1 MLATQ
6 FPSAYIPFQVV
17 KQSSDYVWLYR
28 VFQADM
34 TTNPIY
40 LTDTTRFEIRK
51 LSTISIN
58 ITTADIAVSINGA
71 TKSAPWMG
79 STEPFVQYPR
89 TTVSFGGTDD
99 PRITLMSDFT
109 GCISRFSVNG
119 IEFPLNGLVASNDPS
134 VKVSGNQSSAVSIR
148 CDLCQS
154 EPSPCPASSQCMSDA
169 NNITCVCPEGQ
180 VLNDAQ
186 DACATVPTTSKP
198 TNSMTVGEIGTTEQT
213 ETVPLYAYIGGG
225 VGVVVIIIV
234 LLVGIVLLVK
244 FRKRQSR
251 TKKQTYCVGEQQLP
265 HLGNGQCQHSRPNS
279 YATMT
284 PHHNRTD
291 SEPSYVTSPRHLCDS
306 SMSST
311 TYNEHSDED
320 VESSNS
326 KNIVRSKSSISEET
340 GFHTASERDTR
351 SFPRMEDSGNE
362 KETDYSP
369 FDSESDDTSCVETL
383 TSARPNSESRSK
395 ARAMGLPALSIA
407 STLSSPP
414 ASNYG
419 APLTP
424 KEKKFIKPLRPDSRS
439 QLDEETDLDTDFSST
454 ILSKP
459 CITRVYRASLKLK
472 KNDGSDSALSG
483 QQWYKSSTAS
493 DNEREKKRAQGN
505 RAYYPMHSE
514 PFRLPQMK
522 NVSPKQHNG
531 ISYNLNLQ
539 RKNSSPISHQQN
551 QLHRPTQFALT
562 NSLSPTSRITNGFP
576 HSHRTLP
583 SSGSNSSYVKEK
595 QREKESSEAEDL
607 TPVLS
612 RSQPLKMHYP
622 YNIYRQ
628 TSSESPRVPPH
639 LAPRSYV
646 PYYIRSYSEE
656 STKHNEGKN
665 FVDLGSVRTNCDPI
679 EYWEGQRR
687 MKATVD
693 QVDSYQVLSESFTH
707 FEDSTGDTASMNDC
721 QRRSCEE
728 HKSFSSQGGGE
739 ATVEAI
745 DLSLLQLRNC
755 DGDSEV
761 SGTTLKGTDV
771 GEDRSILHFPS
782 ADCSEEYR
790 HTPSIPTLVASSGES
805 DLTPVHDSLS
815 IPPSEGAFEV

>member
-1 MLATQ
+1 
-6 FPSAYIPFQVV
+6 
-17 KQSSDYVWLYR
+17 
-28 VFQADM
+28 M
-34 TTNPIY
+34 TTSPIY
-40 LTDTTRFEIRK
+40 LTHTTCFDIRK
-51 LSTISIN
+51 VCTISIN
-58 ITTADIAVSINGA
+58 ITTTDIALSINGA
-71 TKSAPWMG
+71 TKIASWIGSA
-79 STEPFVQYPR
+79 EPFVQYPR
-89 TTVSFGGTDD
+89 TTISLGGTDD
-99 PRITLMSDFT
+99 PHIPMSNIT
-109 GCISRFSVNG
+109 GCISQFSVNG

-134 VKVSGNQSSAVSIR
+134 VKVSGNQSSGASIR

-154 EPSPCPASSQCMSDA
+154 EPSPCPASSQCTSDA
-169 NNITCVCPEGQ
+169 NNIKCVCPKGQ
-180 VLNDAQ
+180 VLNDAG

-198 TNSMTVGEIGTTEQT
+198 THVPSSNEVGETEPT
-213 ETVPLYAYIGGG
+213 EAVPFYVYIGGG
-225 VGVVVIIIV
+225 VGVLVIIIA
-234 LLVGIVLLVK
+234 LLVAIVLLVK
-244 FRKRQSR
+244 FRKRKSL

-265 HLGNGQCQHSRPNS
+265 HLGNGQCQRSRPNS

-284 PHHNRTD
+284 PHHSRTD
-291 SEPSYVTSPRHLCDS
+291 SERSYITSPRHLCDS
-306 SMSST
+306 SMSSNT
-311 TYNEHSDED
+311 NNEHSDED
-320 VESSNS
+320 LESSNS
-326 KNIVRSKSSISEET
+326 KNIVRSKSSTSEET

-362 KETDYSP
+362 KETEYSP
-369 FDSESDDTSCVETL
+369 FDSESDDTSCVDTL
-383 TSARPNSESRSK
+383 TSARPNSESRSNG
-395 ARAMGLPALSIA
+395 RAIGLPALSIA
-407 STLSSPP
+407 SSLSSPP
-414 ASNYG
+414 VSSCG

-424 KEKKFIKPLRPDSRS
+424 KEKKFITPLRPDSRS
-439 QLDEETDLDTDFSST
+439 ELDEETDLDTDFSST
-454 ILSKP
+454 ILSKS
-459 CITRVYRASLKLK
+459 CITRAYRASLKLK
-472 KNDGSDSALSG
+472 KPEGSDIAFSG

-505 RAYYPMHSE
+505 RAYYPTHSE
-514 PFRLPQMK
+514 PLRLPQMK

-531 ISYNLNLQ
+531 ISYNLRLQ

-551 QLHRPTQFALT
+551 QLHRPVQFTVT
-562 NSLSPTSRITNGFP
+562 NSLSPTSRINNGFP
-576 HSHRTLP
+576 YSHRTLP

-622 YNIYRQ
+622 YNLCRQ
-628 TSSESPRVPPH
+628 SPLESPRVPPH
-639 LAPRSYV
+639 LVPRSYV
-646 PYYIRSYSEE
+646 PYYMRSYSEE
-656 STKHNEGKN
+656 STRHNDGNN

-721 QRRSCEE
+721 QRQSCEE
-728 HKSFSSQGGGE
+728 HQSFSSQGGGE
-739 ATVEAI
+739 ATAEAI

-755 DGDSEV
+755 DGDSEI

-771 GEDRSILHFPS
+771 GEKRSILHFPS

-790 HTPSIPTLVASSGES
+790 HTPSLPTLVACSGES